1 MSLGT
6 VVAGAMAVG
15 VIAALPAASKPP
27 KMTIRVVLKCL
38 FLVLSAA
45 LLALDVHVASLGKRH
60 PFSDGYLSLP
70 ARDGTRLRERGFATP
85 RGRRLRWLHRALLV
99 CLGAGV
105 IAWWLNFGW
114 T

>member
-1 MSLGT
+1 
-6 VVAGAMAVG
+6 
-15 VIAALPAASKPP
+15 
-27 KMTIRVVLKCL
+27 MTIRVVLKCL

-99 CLGAGV
+99 CLGSCV